1 VRRSK
6 RLVQNEY
13 IVDVE
18 KGRVHYQN
26 RTYGL
31 RGFFEMVDDKWEFV
45 RRIVQELRL
54 WGFNGYTIYDWIRK
68 NVGLEY
74 EMIQKLS

>member
-1 VRRSK
+1 
-6 RLVQNEY
+6 LVQNEY

-31 RGFFEMVDDKWEFV
+31 REFFEMVDDKREFIV
-45 RRIVQELRL
+45 NKARRLPPL
-54 WGFNGYTIYDWIRK
+54 
-68 NVGLEY
+68 
-74 EMIQKLS
+74 

>member
-1 VRRSK
+1 
-6 RLVQNEY
+6 LVQNEY
-13 IVDVE
+13 IVDLE
-18 KGRVHYQN
+18 KGRVYYQN

-31 RGFFEMVDDKWEFV
+31 REFFEMVDDKREFI

-54 WGFNGYTIYDWIRK
+54 WGFNEYTIYDWIRK
-68 NVGLEY
+68 NVGLKY

>member
-1 VRRSK
+1 M
-6 RLVQNEY
+6 VQNEY

-31 RGFFEMVDDKWEFV
+31 REFFEMVDDNM
-45 RRIVQELRL
+45 I
-54 WGFNGYTIYDWIRK
+54 
-68 NVGLEY
+68 GLGK
-74 EMIQKLS
+74 MLVWNMRSTTHH